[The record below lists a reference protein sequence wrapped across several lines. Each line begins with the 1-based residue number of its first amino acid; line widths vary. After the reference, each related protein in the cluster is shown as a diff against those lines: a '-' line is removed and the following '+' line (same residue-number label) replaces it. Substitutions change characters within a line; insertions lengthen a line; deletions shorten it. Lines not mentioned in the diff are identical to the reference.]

1 MKKLAVITVALALTA
16 CGSNPMGGVGAL
28 SGAAGA
34 AGVPGVPGA
43 GASKSVNAGP
53 LVSQLNEVL
62 FNLQSSQVHIFN
74 AFDMKKEAAQAQA
87 DANESQKGN
96 SLNAEAQNRTNQAAV
111 QIDTLLGNKGKLT
124 AKAKKEITAAMPLYA
139 TAVTRSAGLGVEL
152 AAAAQTISTNPMSV
166 AAGPFSAVDL
176 ITIFTKSPDLLQKIV
191 TQGHTLITYADEN
204 KISSLVSEDGK
215 NVGKGKRK

>member
-62 FNLQSSQVHIFN
+62 FNLRSSQGHIFS
-74 AFDMKKEAAQAQA
+74 AFGMKKEAAQAEA
-87 DANESQKGN
+87 DANEFKKGN
-96 SLNAEAQNRTNQAAV
+96 SLNTEAVNRTNKAQDEGVA
-111 QIDTLLGNKGKLT
+111 LLEKGTKLT
-124 AKAKKEITAAMPLYA
+124 SDGKKEIKAALPLYGSA
-139 TAVTRSAGLGVEL
+139 LVRSAGLAAEL
-152 AAAAQTISTNPMSV
+152 AGAAQTISTNPMSV
-166 AAGPFSAVDL
+166 VGGPFSAVDL
-176 ITIFTKSPDLLQKIV
+176 IAVFTKSPDLLQKIV
-191 TQGHTLITYADEN
+191 VQGHTFLTYAD
-204 KISSLVSEDGK
+204 K
-215 NVGKGKRK
+215 NGIDHTDMGFKDAKDIK